1 MVQQRG
7 NEIFI
12 SDSTRKKRETQCLK
26 RKFNLLYELKESK
39 RFALCYRYELKI
51 LYGSFYPVWRE

>member
-12 SDSTRKKRETQCLK
+12 SDSTRKKREITMLK
-26 RKFNLLYELKESK
+26 EEMFNLLYELKESR
-39 RFALCYRYELKI
+39 RFALCYWYQLKI
-51 LYGSFYPVWRE
+51 PLSL